1 MAQCFKTASLVLS
14 RQTVTCSGSLLYV
27 NGLLVGSGIYAPLNA
42 LQETGSILYN
52 LVTGASGQAA
62 VDYATKVQLTQ
73 SGVII
78 EGQINSLSGWAS
90 NLIATTGQQAW
101 TAADNN
107 GINLSG
113 NLTATGAT
121 LQGRINSLSGF
132 VNNVSGALQILI
144 TNSDADVSSINGQSG
159 ALTIAGTGGLTV
171 SSGALGLILV
181 SGDQSISGALTA
193 TGVTLGAKID
203 SLSGFVGNVSGGL
216 EARVTATGNAAVV
229 HANGIGVNLS
239 GNLAQTGSNLYVT
252 LTGTSG
258 QGVIDYATKTALTS
272 TGQTLFNLIIG
283 GDTNLS
289 GNLTQTGITLRNL
302 TLGGDT
308 NLSGQLTT
316 TGQMLYSLITNGSG
330 QSNVNY
336 APALANY
343 VYQSGVQLVTG
354 IKAFLSELR
363 FNSGL
368 KTPVQFFGP
377 ANYTLASGNFMVIAT
392 GTTASTTGILPS
404 ATDYSGVMFNL
415 INGGAISLQ
424 ISGVIG
430 PDTNPVL
437 APWDAAEIYAT
448 SGQWWYMR
456 QTGSPLLAMI
466 VGGDTNLSGNLTL
479 TGQTLRA
486 LTLGGDT
493 NLSGNLTTTGQTL
506 YQAMTG
512 LSGQANTNYATV
524 TNLALT
530 GSNLYVTL
538 TGVSGQAVIDYATK
552 IALTSTGQTLFNLT
566 IGGDTN
572 LSGRLTATGAL
583 LSAVQVT
590 GSSII
595 NVVNLSGLGGTLV
608 IQSGSYV
615 LVSGAAGGG
624 GVSQGQLDSLSGYSE
639 GIYVHRSGN
648 ESISGVKTFGSGIF
662 TGAVGIN
669 TATPLNPL
677 DVNAIARFQQN
688 LRFTATNQ
696 SGSFTLAA
704 GTYRYIWSGAANQTG
719 TLPAASATSGIEFMV
734 KNLSATGSLV
744 ISGLVDYYQNYVLS
758 PLQGV
763 TLWSDNTS
771 WLLV

>member
-1 MAQCFKTASLVLS
+1 MAQCFKTATLVLS
-14 RQTVTCSGSLLYV
+14 RQSVTATGSLLYV
-27 NGLLVGSGIYAPLNA
+27 NGLLVGSGIYAPSAA

-52 LVTGASGQAA
+52 LVTNASGQAT

-132 VNNVSGALQILI
+132 VNNVSGALQTLI

-171 SSGALGLILV
+171 SSGAQGLILV

-216 EARVTATGNAAVV
+216 EVRITATGNAAIA
-229 HANGIGVNLS
+229 HANGIGINIS

-252 LTGTSG
+252 LTGMSG
-258 QGVIDYATKTALTS
+258 QGVIDYATKVQLTTSGQTLLGFTIGGDTNISGNLTLTGQTLRALTLGGDTNLS
-272 TGQTLFNLIIG
+272 GNLTTTGQTLIGIITNASGQFNTNYAPAAANYVYQTGNQLVTGIKTFLNELRFNGGLKTPERFMGAANYSLISGDYIVVATGALPNVTGILPTISDGSYSGVLFTILNARTVSLPISGVIGPDTNPSIAPNDAIQVYGGSGVWHYIRQTGSPIWADSNNNAINLSGNLTLTGQTLFNLTIG

-316 TGQMLYSLITNGSG
+316 TGQ
-330 QSNVNY
+330 
-336 APALANY
+336 
-343 VYQSGVQLVTG
+343 
-354 IKAFLSELR
+354 
-363 FNSGL
+363 
-368 KTPVQFFGP
+368 
-377 ANYTLASGNFMVIAT
+377 
-392 GTTASTTGILPS
+392 
-404 ATDYSGVMFNL
+404 
-415 INGGAISLQ
+415 
-424 ISGVIG
+424 
-430 PDTNPVL
+430 
-437 APWDAAEIYAT
+437 
-448 SGQWWYMR
+448 
-456 QTGSPLLAMI
+456 
-466 VGGDTNLSGNLTL
+466 
-479 TGQTLRA
+479 
-486 LTLGGDT
+486 
-493 NLSGNLTTTGQTL
+493 TL
-506 YQAMTG
+506 YQMMTG
-512 LSGQANTNYATV
+512 LSGQGNTNYATV

-538 TGVSGQAVIDYATK
+538 TGMSGQGVIDYATK
-552 IALTSTGQTLFNLT
+552 TALTTTGQTLYNL
-566 IGGDTN
+566 I
-572 LSGRLTATGAL
+572 
-583 LSAVQVT
+583 
-590 GSSII
+590 
-595 NVVNLSGLGGTLV
+595 VNE
-608 IQSGSYV
+608 
-615 LVSGAAGGG
+615 
-624 GVSQGQLDSLSGYSE
+624 SGYNE
-639 GIYVHRSGN
+639 GIYVHR
-648 ESISGVKTFGSGIF
+648 
-662 TGAVGIN
+662 TGAELVSGAKTLVG
-669 TATPLNPL
+669 TAQFLS
-677 DVNAIARFQQN
+677 N
-688 LRFTATNQ
+688 LRFTAVNQ
-696 SGSFTLAA
+696 STSFTLAA